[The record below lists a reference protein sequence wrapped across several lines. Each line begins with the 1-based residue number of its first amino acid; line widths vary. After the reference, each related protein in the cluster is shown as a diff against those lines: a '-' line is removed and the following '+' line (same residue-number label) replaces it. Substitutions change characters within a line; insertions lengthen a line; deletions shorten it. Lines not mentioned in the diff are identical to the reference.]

1 MPRLPLCAHGWL
13 RRGSLLWVAGALCLV
28 SAAAFAQDAQPDI
41 PGLTAV
47 DSLSAAE
54 FARDSAASI
63 TVGVVSAGELVWTR
77 SFGYADVATRRLA
90 DRRTVYRVGSV
101 TKTLTAVM
109 LLQLMEEGKVRL
121 TDPVARSVPEL
132 ARVEGAA
139 ADDPPLTFQHLAT
152 MTSGLPA
159 EPRDE
164 GPFWTGP
171 ASRWDSTLVEAL
183 PHARLTG
190 PPGTRFGYSS
200 LGFGVLGVALQ
211 RAAGMSYLEWQRT
224 RILDPL
230 GMRHSGFEL
239 DPEMTAALAT
249 GYEVAEDG
257 SLDATLPARELR
269 EGRGYRVP
277 AGGLFTTVEDIARFV
292 SFELGHGPESVLS
305 HASLDRAFA
314 GMAATDADL
323 EMGYGLGFMVQERN
337 GFTWLGHSGGIPGYT
352 AMMYYDREHQ
362 LGVIVLRNATG
373 GRARIG
379 RLAPDLL
386 RTLIDARLE
395 AQRPAGGPR

>member
-13 RRGSLLWVAGALCLV
+13 RCGSLLSVAGALCLV
-28 SAAAFAQDAQPDI
+28 SAGAFAQAALPDI
-41 PGLTAV
+41 PGLVAV
-47 DSLSAAE
+47 DSMSAAE
-54 FARDSAASI
+54 FARDGAASL

-90 DRRTVYRVGSV
+90 DRHTLYRVGSV
-101 TKTLTAVM
+101 TKTFTAVM
-109 LLQLMEEGKVRL
+109 LLQLMEAGKVRL
-121 TDPVARSVPEL
+121 TDPVARYLPEF
-132 ARVEGAA
+132 ARVEGAST
-139 ADDPPLTFQHLAT
+139 DDPPLTFQHLAT

-159 EPRDE
+159 EPRNE
-164 GPFWTGP
+164 GSFWTGP
-171 ASRWDSTLVEAL
+171 VSRWDSTLVDAL
-183 PHARLTG
+183 SHVRLTG
-190 PPGTRFGYSS
+190 PPGTGFGYSS
-200 LGFGVLGVALQ
+200 LGFGALGVALQ
-211 RAAGMSYLEWQRT
+211 RAAGMSYLKWQRT

-277 AGGLFTTVEDIARFV
+277 AGGLFTTVEDLARFV

-323 EMGYGLGFMVQERN
+323 EMGYGLGFMVQERG
-337 GFTWLGHSGGIPGYT
+337 GFTWLGHSGGIPGYM

-386 RTLIDARLE
+386 RTLIDARLD